1 MPFVSAKDRRGL
13 MATAQP
19 PLVAPEIKD
28 DPTFGEV
35 FDAAVGTVID
45 ENLSVSRLF
54 NQQQFVQRN
63 QNVARLIDEGVIN
76 QADYEYG
83 DGKFDYN
90 KLSLALRD
98 TEYADL
104 VKPDRVLREER
115 NEYLAMKRRY
125 AESVLA
131 EGSGMAQ
138 FLGMGTAY
146 MLDPINIATMGI
158 GTLPAAAKGLTAMA
172 TARIAAGRTAA
183 LTAASEAAIQP
194 FVYSYKQDIESPY
207 SAQNALVAITTAA
220 IGGAAIG
227 GVTGGIAGYLRR
239 AKASTGE
246 QVADTPNI
254 TRQNAENVAAN
265 PDAPTEPPYTPTQEL
280 SQADRSL
287 QDIVDYLEA
296 AEAGRDPTPWQIIDD
311 EYDLFLRGEVESLEK
326 VKEASVKKLM
336 AEQRKLS
343 KSKKMVSWVVER
355 GGLNKQSFEAEGLDP
370 ALFGRGGGFPPGFW
384 RAGNLG
390 MTADDVAE
398 ALMDDPSITIAA
410 MPDID
415 SPVRFGANDALEWV
429 DALTRNKDMYRD
441 PTVQARIDEL
451 DEAIRQI
458 EEAPVDDPL
467 EQIYRDAAVRRVQSQ
482 QEMLQ
487 ELESGRM
494 AAREPTRVPDDYAPP
509 ERSRPVDA
517 AVIDRERELMQRNG
531 LQESYD
537 EAMDAYNKLPEDR
550 RRLYIDGEEIDANVL
565 VREIDEQLDEINELI
580 RCVRGG

>member
-1 MPFVSAKDRRGL
+1 

-28 DPTFGEV
+28 DPTWGDT
-35 FDAAVGTVID
+35 FDAAVGTIID

-54 NQQQFVQRN
+54 NQQQFTQRN
-63 QNVARLIDEGVIN
+63 QNVARLIDEGVI
-76 QADYEYG
+76 QQSEYEYG

-90 KLSLALRD
+90 KLSLALKD

-131 EGSGMAQ
+131 EGPGMAQ

-172 TARIAAGRTAA
+172 TAKITAGRTAA
-183 LTAASEAAIQP
+183 LVAASEAAIQP

-207 SAQNALVAITTAA
+207 SARNALTAIATAA
-220 IGGAAIG
+220 AGGAAIG
-227 GVTGGIAGYLRR
+227 GVTGGIAGFLRR
-239 AKASTGE
+239 AKTSAGE
-246 QVADTPNI
+246 EVAGTPNI
-254 TRQNAENVAAN
+254 TRQNAEDLAAN

-287 QDIVDYLEA
+287 QEVIDYLELA
-296 AEAGRDPTPWQIIDD
+296 RAERDPTPWQIVD
-311 EYDLFLRGEVESLEK
+311 EEYGRYLDAQVKIAEK
-326 VKEASVKKLM
+326 EKQKIIKRLIT
-336 AEQRKLS
+336 EQSKLS
-343 KSKKMVSWVVER
+343 KSQKWAQWIRKK
-355 GGLNKQSFEAEGLDP
+355 GGLNKEAWMAEGIE
-370 ALFGRGGGFPPGFW
+370 PGAFANMW
-384 RAGNLG
+384 RAGDKGLKP
-390 MTADDVAE
+390 DDLAE
-398 ALMDDPSITIAA
+398 LIMDDPSISIFDLGDFAGA
-410 MPDID
+410 RGFD
-415 SPVRFGANDALEWV
+415 ANDAVEFV
-429 DALTRNKDMYRD
+429 SALLRD
-441 PTVQARIDEL
+441 PDKYVDPSIQRRIDEF
-451 DEAIRQI
+451 DEQISQI
-458 EEAPVDDPL
+458 EEALVDDPTDK
-467 EQIYRDAAVRRVQSQ
+467 IYRDAAIRVVRDDE
-482 QEMLQ
+482 EMLQ

-494 AAREPTRVPDDYAPP
+494 AAREPSRVPDDYAPP

-565 VREIDEQLDEINELI
+565 VREIDEQLDEINDLM